1 MTTSQDC
8 GPPINIAFTYCKTTL
23 LMTTDD
29 RTKLISRLLALD
41 GPAQGSPDAVADR
54 AVWLWERLADQ
65 LIPLIGQMGFESL
78 YARAVH
84 FSQSECRGVSID
96 TSEQET
102 GFLQKL
108 RKDLLCLEY
117 DIAARCVTVLLT
129 RFIELVAAMIGEA
142 LTGRIL
148 QSAWDEHS
156 ARCGMRGVSE

>member
-1 MTTSQDC
+1 MATLHDC
-8 GPPINIAFTYCKTTL
+8 GPSINIAFTYCKTTL

-29 RTKLISRLLALD
+29 RTKLISRLLALEA
-41 GPAQGSPDAVADR
+41 PAQRSTDAVADR
-54 AVWLWERLADQ
+54 AVWLWERLANQ

-84 FSQSECRGVSID
+84 FSQSECRGISIYRLG
-96 TSEQET
+96 QET

-108 RKDLLCLEY
+108 REDLLCLEY

-142 LTGRIL
+142 LTGHIL

-156 ARCGMRGVSE
+156 ARCGTRGVSE